1 MISSAVTEPRK
12 RGWRR
17 ALLQS
22 LRRYFLRSE
31 IPWIKELRLYA
42 LPQMGRLFVAVLA
55 ATYRMHCKG
64 LGVLARCERAGR
76 GAVLVGWHDK
86 TLVPVYLLQ
95 RRGYCALISRSRVGD
110 LQARIFQSLGWEVVR
125 GSSGEGVSALRAGS
139 RMVRQGRIVAF
150 TPDGPTGPRHQCQA
164 GAIYLASLARCP
176 LIPFG
181 AAAKPCLRL
190 PTWDRYMIPLP
201 FARVAIA
208 AGEPIDV
215 PPHLTKE
222 QVEEFAHHV
231 GDLIERMEREA
242 EKLVSQSQ

>member
-1 MISSAVTEPRK
+1 MASSAVTEPRQ

-17 ALLQS
+17 ALLQY
-22 LRRYFLRSE
+22 LRRYFVRSE
-31 IPWIKELRLYA
+31 IPWIKELRLSL
-42 LPQMGRLFVAVLA
+42 LPQMKRLFVTVLA
-55 ATYRMHCKG
+55 ATYRIRCQG
-64 LGVLARCERAGR
+64 LDIFARLEQAGR

-86 TLVPVYLLQ
+86 TLVPVYLFQ
-95 RRGYCALISRSRVGD
+95 QRGYYALISRSRVGE
-110 LQARIFQSLGWEVVR
+110 LQARTFQSLGWRVVR
-125 GSSGEGVSALRAGS
+125 GSSGKGVSALRASS
-139 RMVRQGRIVAF
+139 RLVRQGHIVAF

-176 LIPFG
+176 LVPLGI
-181 AAAKPCLRL
+181 AAEPCLRL

-201 FARVAIA
+201 FARVAIV

-222 QVEEFAHHV
+222 QAEALAHHV

-242 EKLVSQSQ
+242 EKLV